1 MNDFYQASELTKKSQ
16 NILISLPEEVDGDNF
31 CGALALFYRL
41 KELGKKVNLASPRF
55 PEKFRFLGDEE
66 TFGAPNQNNIT
77 ISINT
82 KGGRIDRIH
91 YEKDSQELKFYLNL
105 REGGVE
111 LENVSFKEE
120 GERRDLTI
128 FLGQEDLSFESRGR
142 DNQTIIVKNSL
153 GSVSGLI
160 KEFLET
166 FGEGLMT
173 GKIATCLLTGL
184 IFYTQNFRSSKIN
197 AGFLG
202 EASLLIKKGGDYQEI
217 IKNLYKNNSLSEIK
231 LLGQVFSKLKVKG
244 DTAWSCLS
252 QEDFQKSDSSSKD
265 LGFVLEALKSNFL
278 LPQTIF
284 ILWESHQSKPIIKGV
299 FYSTKKDLIG
309 RILENYKG
317 LSRGNGALFL
327 DKENDLQKAEEK
339 LLKLINY

>member
-16 NILISLPEEVDGDNF
+16 NILISLPKEVDGDNF

-41 KELGKKVNLASPRF
+41 KELGKKVNLVSPRF
-55 PEKFRFLGDEE
+55 PEKFRFLEE
-66 TFGAPNQNNIT
+66 EEAFGPQNQNNIT

-82 KGGRIDRIH
+82 KGGRIDKIH
-91 YEKDSQELKFYLNL
+91 YEKDTQELKFYLNL
-105 REGGVE
+105 KEGGVE

-120 GERRDLTI
+120 EERRDLTI
-128 FLGQEDLSFESRGR
+128 FLEQENLSFESKER

-153 GSVSGLI
+153 GSISGLI

-173 GKIATCLLTGL
+173 EKIATCLLTGL
-184 IFYTQNFRSSKIN
+184 IFYAQNFRNSKID

-231 LLGQVFSKLKVKG
+231 LLGQVFSKLKINEK
-244 DTAWSCLS
+244 TAWSCLS
-252 QEDFQKSDSSSKD
+252 QEDFQRSNSSSKD

-284 ILWESHQSKPIIKGV
+284 ILWESYGARVIIKGI
-299 FYSTKKDLIG
+299 FYSTKKDLIEK
-309 RILENYKG
+309 LLKNYKG
-317 LSRGNGALFL
+317 LSKGNGALFL
-327 DKENDLQKAEEK
+327 DRENDLQGAEEK
-339 LLKLINY
+339 LLELIGY